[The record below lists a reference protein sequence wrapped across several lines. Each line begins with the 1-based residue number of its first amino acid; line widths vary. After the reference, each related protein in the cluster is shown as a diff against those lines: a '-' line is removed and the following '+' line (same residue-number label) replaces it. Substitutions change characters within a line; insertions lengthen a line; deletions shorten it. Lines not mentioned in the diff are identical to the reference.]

1 MSLENYEGTAI
12 DTANYVESDAIEVQP
27 AAEEVQTDVVE
38 TVEVD
43 AETPTTDATE
53 TSTETEI
60 FTQTDKFNIP
70 GLGEL
75 TADEITE
82 WKNGSLRQADYTRK
96 TQELAKQRE
105 ENQAAQELFQYL
117 QANPALVEAMRQ
129 AEQNPNSVVFKNAP
143 TAENQ
148 MIRNIAYKQREFETD
163 MKLAQLRQTYGDVDE
178 VALLNKAAELR
189 TDDLEF
195 VYKAIS
201 YDNNNIDK
209 QALINE
215 AKEQLKAELS
225 ANKNAVGTTVTT
237 TQTAPVQNQR
247 TLTADEKRVAAGMG
261 MSEADYLKWMN

>member
-12 DTANYVESDAIEVQP
+12 DTSNFVEPDPIEVQP
-27 AAEEVQTDVVE
+27 AAEETQTGVVE
-38 TVEVD
+38 TVETNT
-43 AETPTTDATE
+43 ETPVVETTE
-53 TSTETEI
+53 TST
-60 FTQTDKFNIP
+60 QTDRFNIP
-70 GLGEL
+70 GLGEF
-75 TADEITE
+75 TADEIKE
-82 WKNGSLRQADYTRK
+82 WKNGSLRQADYTKK
-96 TQELAKQRE
+96 TQELARQRE

-143 TAENQ
+143 TAESQ
-148 MIRNIAYKQREFETD
+148 MIRDIAYKQREIETD
-163 MKLAQLRQTYGDVDE
+163 MKLAQLRQTYGDINE

-195 VYKAIS
+195 VYKALS

-215 AKEQLKAELS
+215 AKEQLKAELL
-225 ANKNAVGTTVTT
+225 ANKDAVGTTVTT